1 MGLSLNSSLRL
12 CAALAGVA
20 VLALVAAPAEAARPQ
35 KLTVTVD
42 NIRNGRPIPSTYA
55 FCAPAKEGHT
65 TDGGNKNPDIKWS
78 AGPAGTK
85 SYAVIVVDTSVPS
98 VFDDAN
104 KEGKTIPASL
114 KRINFYHMV
123 LVDIPP
129 TTTEIAEGADANGI
143 TPKGKPPG
151 PTPYGV
157 RGINDYTGAFA
168 GNPKMAGSYGGYD
181 GPCPPWNDERI
192 HRYHFVVY
200 ALDVASVGLTGNFDG
215 KAARKAFRKHVLARG
230 EIVGTYT
237 QNPAVAAKR
246 TKRS

>member
-1 MGLSLNSSLRL
+1 MGLSLNSSVRGL
-12 CAALAGVA
+12 AAGAAVVVLGLVA
-20 VLALVAAPAEAARPQ
+20 VPAEAARPQ

-42 NIRNGRPIPSTYA
+42 KIANGRPIPSAYA
-55 FCAPAKEGHT
+55 FCMPAKEGHST
-65 TDGGNKNPDIKWS
+65 GGGNVNPHIKWS
-78 AGPAGTK
+78 PGPDGTK

-114 KRINFYHMV
+114 KRIDFFHMV

-129 TTTEIAEGADANGI
+129 TVTEIAEGADANGI

-151 PTPYGV
+151 PTPYGM

-168 GNPKMAGSYGGYD
+168 GDAKMAGNYGGYD
-181 GPCPPWNDERI
+181 GPCPPWNDERL

-200 ALDVASVGLTGNFDG
+200 ALDVPSVGLSGNFDG
-215 KAARKAFRKHVLARG
+215 KAARKSFRKHILARG

-237 QNPAVAAKR
+237 QNPALPAKR